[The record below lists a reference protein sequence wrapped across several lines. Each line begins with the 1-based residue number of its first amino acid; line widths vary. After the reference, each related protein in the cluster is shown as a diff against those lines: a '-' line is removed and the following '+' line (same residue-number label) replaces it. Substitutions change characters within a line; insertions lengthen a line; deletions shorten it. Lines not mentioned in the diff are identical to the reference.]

1 MNTEDLATGLAS
13 LRGEAGAK
21 TVTAVANAA
30 DRIDNGQMAAGEFD
44 EFIPKGDPDEGEEDA
59 WILTGRDK

>member
-1 MNTEDLATGLAS
+1 
-13 LRGEAGAK
+13 
-21 TVTAVANAA
+21 
-30 DRIDNGQMAAGEFD
+30 MAAGEFE